1 MRSETLV
8 LGGGLL
14 ALLAV
19 TIPGVGSDATPAV
32 KHTKA
37 NYELASQWTT
47 QKVGKLVFDLAVTPH
62 WLDSGDRFWYS
73 FENSKGRRFYLVDPV
88 KKTKTYVFD
97 PVKLASALTQATGL
111 PYDSQHLP
119 ITAIRFVKGESTIQ
133 FELNVK
139 RDAVIP
145 GEKAG
150 SSLTGSRDTTTT
162 PLQQNQEE
170 LNEPQ
175 QQFGGRG
182 GGRFA
187 PPPGRDE
194 KQLTFEY
201 ELATGKLDLLAD

>member
-19 TIPGVGSDATPAV
+19 TIPSIGADATPAV
-32 KHTKA
+32 KHNKA
-37 NYELASQWTT
+37 NYELASQWMPA
-47 QKVGKLVFDLAVTPH
+47 KVGKLVFDLAVTPH

-97 PVKLASALTQATGL
+97 PVKLAASLTQATGL
-111 PYDSQHLP
+111 PHDSLHLP
-119 ITAIRFVKGESTIQ
+119 ITVIRFVKNESAIQ
-133 FELNVK
+133 FEINVK

-150 SSLTGSRDTTTT
+150 TALT
-162 PLQQNQEE
+162 
-170 LNEPQ
+170 
-175 QQFGGRG
+175 GRG
-182 GGRFA
+182 G
-187 PPPGRDE
+187 
-194 KQLTFEY
+194 
-201 ELATGKLDLLAD
+201 